1 VNFTLFKLIFFNITL
16 FETEE
21 YFVHTII
28 IHHLNFNTNSSY
40 HNLHMLEWEHKL
52 IFDIVEHIESKM
64 TNVCV
69 GGTYLQVL

>member
-1 VNFTLFKLIFFNITL
+1 MKFSNITL

-28 IHHLNFNTNSSY
+28 IHHLNFDTNSSY
-40 HNLHMLEWEHKL
+40 HNLHMLDGEHKL
-52 IFDIVEHIESKM
+52 NFDIAKHIELKM

-69 GGTYLQVL
+69 GGTYL